1 MSVIESEKRFFI
13 VLLPLWEEKVEELVL
28 LVGVEGG
35 VSVGDTG
42 LKVADGIV
50 ANVGRKPSAIFTIQN
65 HGSGVVSSMPSAPL
79 HKLSPPHT
87 ASRAPPS
94 RDE

>member
-13 VLLPLWEEKVEELVL
+13 VLLPLWEEKVEELAL

-35 VSVGDTG
+35 VSVGDDTG
-42 LKVADGIV
+42 FKEADGIV

-65 HGSGVVSSMPSAPL
+65 HG
-79 HKLSPPHT
+79 
-87 ASRAPPS
+87 
-94 RDE
+94 